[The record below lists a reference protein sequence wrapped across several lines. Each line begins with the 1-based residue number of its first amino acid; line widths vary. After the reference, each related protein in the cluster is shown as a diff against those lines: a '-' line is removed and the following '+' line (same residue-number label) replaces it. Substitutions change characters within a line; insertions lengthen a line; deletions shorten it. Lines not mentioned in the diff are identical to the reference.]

1 MYPIFRLINSYDFPC
16 FNRIRLE
23 ISLQF
28 RKKVEH
34 TLLQTKWLF
43 DDNLWALSIH
53 PTTNKAHCFNQFI
66 APSALLLKKKIHWT
80 CKWIILIEWRLLKKY
95 VTCLHRD
102 AVRKTDVHSFFFS
115 FFFLFGF
122 ILVGFWN
129 PVVLLL
135 RINTISSV
143 RQDELRQKILTVNER
158 FSVPNLGQI
167 PQKKKPRY
175 SRTIPKTHFYR
186 QLFIER
192 YTRNCGFASKQPIKH
207 LPHQRIMKRITT
219 ELVLHYL
226 NLYRFSIFNWIKF
239 ILLP

>member
-1 MYPIFRLINSYDFPC
+1 MSKGKFNSSTLQSYSISFFENKTASVARGFLMYPIFRLINSYDFPC

-34 TLLQTKWLF
+34 TLLQTKWFF

-102 AVRKTDVHSFFFS
+102 AVRKTDVH
-115 FFFLFGF
+115 
-122 ILVGFWN
+122 
-129 PVVLLL
+129 
-135 RINTISSV
+135 
-143 RQDELRQKILTVNER
+143 
-158 FSVPNLGQI
+158 
-167 PQKKKPRY
+167 
-175 SRTIPKTHFYR
+175 
-186 QLFIER
+186 
-192 YTRNCGFASKQPIKH
+192 
-207 LPHQRIMKRITT
+207 
-219 ELVLHYL
+219 
-226 NLYRFSIFNWIKF
+226 
-239 ILLP
+239 

>member
-34 TLLQTKWLF
+34 TLLQTKWFF

-135 RINTISSV
+135 RINTILC
-143 RQDELRQKILTVNER
+143 Q
-158 FSVPNLGQI
+158 
-167 PQKKKPRY
+167 
-175 SRTIPKTHFYR
+175 
-186 QLFIER
+186 
-192 YTRNCGFASKQPIKH
+192 TRWA
-207 LPHQRIMKRITT
+207 TT
-219 ELVLHYL
+219 ENPHCQREVLCAKPWS
-226 NLYRFSIFNWIKF
+226 NTTKKNPVF
-239 ILLP
+239 

>member
-34 TLLQTKWLF
+34 TLLQTKWFF

-66 APSALLLKKKIHWT
+66 ASSALLLKKKIHWT

-102 AVRKTDVHSFFFS
+102 AVRKTDVHSFFFF
-115 FFFLFGF
+115 FFFLALYLWDSETRLYYCSES
-122 ILVGFWN
+122 IL
-129 PVVLLL
+129 
-135 RINTISSV
+135 SSV
-143 RQDELRQKILTVNER
+143 RQDELRQEILTVNER

-207 LPHQRIMKRITT
+207 PPPKNNETY
-219 ELVLHYL
+219 HY
-226 NLYRFSIFNWIKF
+226 WIGPA
-239 ILLP
+239 LS

>member
-1 MYPIFRLINSYDFPC
+1 MFTPWCGQKDRCAFI
-16 FNRIRLE
+16 
-23 ISLQF
+23 
-28 RKKVEH
+28 
-34 TLLQTKWLF
+34 LF
-43 DDNLWALSIH
+43 FL
-53 PTTNKAHCFNQFI
+53 
-66 APSALLLKKKIHWT
+66 
-80 CKWIILIEWRLLKKY
+80 
-95 VTCLHRD
+95 
-102 AVRKTDVHSFFFS
+102 
-115 FFFLFGF
+115 FLFGF

-129 PVVLLL
+129 PVVLMLQ
-135 RINTISSV
+135 INTISSV

-158 FSVPNLGQI
+158 FSVPNLGQK
-167 PQKKKPRY
+167 PQKKHQTRY

-239 ILLP
+239 ISLP

>member
-34 TLLQTKWLF
+34 TLLQTKLLF

-66 APSALLLKKKIHWT
+66 APSALLLKKIHWT

-115 FFFLFGF
+115 FSFWLYTCG
-122 ILVGFWN
+122 ILKPGCTNAPNQYYILCQTRWATTEN
-129 PVVLLL
+129 PHCQREVLCAKPWSNTTKKTPGILERYQKHTSIVSCLSKGIPGTVVL
-135 RINTISSV
+135 R
-143 RQDELRQKILTVNER
+143 
-158 FSVPNLGQI
+158 
-167 PQKKKPRY
+167 
-175 SRTIPKTHFYR
+175 
-186 QLFIER
+186 
-192 YTRNCGFASKQPIKH
+192 
-207 LPHQRIMKRITT
+207 
-219 ELVLHYL
+219 L
-226 NLYRFSIFNWIKF
+226 NS
-239 ILLP
+239 P

>member
-1 MYPIFRLINSYDFPC
+1 MSAFNSPDNEQSP
-16 FNRIRLE
+16 
-23 ISLQF
+23 
-28 RKKVEH
+28 
-34 TLLQTKWLF
+34 LLQSVHF
-43 DDNLWALSIH
+43 AIS
-53 PTTNKAHCFNQFI
+53 FI
-66 APSALLLKKKIHWT
+66 IEKKIHWT

-102 AVRKTDVHSFFFS
+102 AVRKTDVHSFFFF
-115 FFFLFGF
+115 FFFLALYLWDSETRLYYCSES
-122 ILVGFWN
+122 IL
-129 PVVLLL
+129 
-135 RINTISSV
+135 SSV

-207 LPHQRIMKRITT
+207 LLPHQRIMKRITT
-219 ELVLHYL
+219 ELALHYL

-239 ILLP
+239 ISLP

>member
-34 TLLQTKWLF
+34 TLLQIKWLF

-102 AVRKTDVHSFFFS
+102 AVRKTDVHSFFFF
-115 FFFLFGF
+115 FFFLALYLWDSETRLYYCSES
-122 ILVGFWN
+122 ILY
-129 PVVLLL
+129 PLSDKMSYD
-135 RINTISSV
+135 RKSSLSTRGSLCQTLV
-143 RQDELRQKILTVNER
+143 KYH
-158 FSVPNLGQI
+158 
-167 PQKKKPRY
+167 KKKTPV
-175 SRTIPKTHFYR
+175 F
-186 QLFIER
+186 
-192 YTRNCGFASKQPIKH
+192 
-207 LPHQRIMKRITT
+207 
-219 ELVLHYL
+219 
-226 NLYRFSIFNWIKF
+226 
-239 ILLP
+239 

>member
-1 MYPIFRLINSYDFPC
+1 MTTYERFQFTRQRTKPIAS
-16 FNRIRLE
+16 
-23 ISLQF
+23 ISSLRHQ
-28 RKKVEH
+28 
-34 TLLQTKWLF
+34 LYYW
-43 DDNLWALSIH
+43 
-53 PTTNKAHCFNQFI
+53 
-66 APSALLLKKKIHWT
+66 KKIHWT

-115 FFFLFGF
+115 FSFWLYTCG
-122 ILVGFWN
+122 ILKPGC
-129 PVVLLL
+129 
-135 RINTISSV
+135 TIAPNQYYPLSDKMSYDRKSSLSTRGSLCQTLV
-143 RQDELRQKILTVNER
+143 KNH
-158 FSVPNLGQI
+158 
-167 PQKKKPRY
+167 KKKSKPRY

-207 LPHQRIMKRITT
+207 LLPHQRIMKRITT

-239 ILLP
+239 ISLP